1 MDKEEKQRK
10 SDTQVA
16 GFVSA
21 TYVGLAGAFGKGA
34 AELIDT
40 PNEFA
45 APYLAVA
52 ALTCLFPA
60 LKTAREY
67 KDHVPVE
74 FAKGMIVPFLALN
87 LIWGK
92 IEYDHSPDDF
102 FSRYEQTAITP
113 TSEKN

>member
-1 MDKEEKQRK
+1 MNKEEKQKK

-16 GFVSA
+16 GLVSA

-34 AELIDT
+34 AELANT

-52 ALTCLFPA
+52 ALACLFPA
-60 LKTAREY
+60 LRTARDY
-67 KDHVPVE
+67 KDEVPLE
-74 FAKGMIVPFLALN
+74 FAKGMVIPFLALN

-92 IEYDHSPDDF
+92 IEYDHNPDDL
-102 FSRYEQTAITP
+102 FSRYEQQAVTP
-113 TSEKN
+113 DAGKN